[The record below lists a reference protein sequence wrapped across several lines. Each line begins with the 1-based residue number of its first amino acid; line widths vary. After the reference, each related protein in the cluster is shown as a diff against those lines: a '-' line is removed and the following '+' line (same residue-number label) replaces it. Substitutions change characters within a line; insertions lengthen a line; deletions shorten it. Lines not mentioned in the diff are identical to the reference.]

1 MLERALRAGVRVP
14 IVLADREAQTE
25 RLSIALGQAKEAGS
39 TILEAPGSVLEEF
52 SEGRSAD
59 GVVALVET
67 RSFSADELFALGSP
81 GERLVLVAVDTK
93 EPGNLGALCRTALAA
108 GATGMLV
115 GGEGTDIWHPKAL
128 RTSRGSVFKL
138 PLASLPGVEEA
149 VGVAQAAGF
158 VAVGAV
164 VSGGQRVGALGR
176 HRRDRALYLGGEA
189 HGLSDSVSETLDELV
204 SIPMREGVDSYA
216 VNPAAAILLHGLGP
230 FGDRS

>member
-1 MLERALRAGVRVP
+1 MNCSLWALRESAWSWSRSIP
-14 IVLADREAQTE
+14 KSREISGHSAARRWRQE
-25 RLSIALGQAKEAGS
+25 RLGCWWWGKEQIYG
-39 TILEAPGSVLEEF
+39 
-52 SEGRSAD
+52 
-59 GVVALVET
+59 T
-67 RSFSADELFALGSP
+67 RKRFG
-81 GERLVLVAVDTK
+81 
-93 EPGNLGALCRTALAA
+93 
-108 GATGMLV
+108 
-115 GGEGTDIWHPKAL
+115 L
-128 RTSRGSVFKL
+128 R
-138 PLASLPGVEEA
+138 VEEA